1 MAKTEPFDKHSDMY
15 EDWFEENRYAYLS
28 EIEAVRKLLPD
39 FENGLE
45 IGAGSGR
52 FAGPLGIKR
61 GVEPSEQMA
70 SLARIR
76 GMAITIGQAEDLP
89 FNDCEFDLEL
99 MVTSICF
106 LDDIEKSLSESFRT
120 LEKAGHLI
128 IGLIDRESPIGKLYQ
143 KYKEQNVF
151 YKHATFYSTEEIVS
165 YLKKAGFVN
174 FKFAQTIFRNLDEI
188 DSAEEVKDGY
198 GEGSFIV
205 IRSQKP

>member
-1 MAKTEPFDKHSDMY
+1 MAKTEAFDKYSDMY
-15 EDWFEENRYAYLS
+15 EEWFEENRYAYLS

-52 FAGPLGIKR
+52 FAEPLGIKR
-61 GVEPSEQMA
+61 GVEPSEKMA
-70 SLARIR
+70 SIARTR
-76 GMAITIGQAEDLP
+76 GIKITIGQAEDLP
-89 FNDCEFDLEL
+89 FNDNEFNLEL

-120 LEKAGHLI
+120 LEKGGHLL

-151 YKHATFYSTEEIVS
+151 YRHATFYSTDEIVS

-174 FKFAQTIFRNLDEI
+174 FKFAQTIFRNLNEM